1 MRCGCVA
8 SNFSPQAE
16 KIASPSTYAL
26 FEKEYTMKTLAIALG
41 MAIAASNGM
50 AHAEDQDHNMS
61 QHQMSMQRAAEPGR
75 HEGIGVL
82 KAVNKEAGKVQIAHE
97 AIADLSWPAMNMWF
111 ILNCPL
117 PGDIRVGD
125 PVRFE
130 LMQDEKKHWMV
141 VTISRK

>member
-1 MRCGCVA
+1 M
-8 SNFSPQAE
+8 
-16 KIASPSTYAL
+16 KISTL
-26 FEKEYTMKTLAIALG
+26 VFVLAIASTIG
-41 MAIAASNGM
+41 TAQ
-50 AHAEDQDHNMS
+50 AEDQDHNMS

-117 PGDIRVGD
+117 PGDLRVGD